1 MSDIIPFELQIVL
14 IIVAI
19 IVFAFVVHS
28 AVKAKMDARAAVLW
42 ISWALGILL
51 IGIFPGITQFGAKL
65 IGIQYAANFVFLLM
79 IFFLFLFTYNIYVE
93 MSKMKKEIKQLN
105 YKIAVLK
112 QKEGKKE

>member
-1 MSDIIPFELQIVL
+1 MNDIIPFELQIVL

-51 IGIFPGITQFGAKL
+51 
-65 IGIQYAANFVFLLM
+65 M

-105 YKIAVLK
+105 YEIAVLK

>member
-1 MSDIIPFELQIVL
+1 MNDIIPFELQIVL

-28 AVKAKMDARAAVLW
+28 AVKAKMDARSAVLW
-42 ISWALGILL
+42 ISWALGIL
-51 IGIFPGITQFGAKL
+51 L

-79 IFFLFLFTYNIYVE
+79 IFFLFLFTYNIYVA

-105 YKIAVLK
+105 YEIAVLK

>member
-1 MSDIIPFELQIVL
+1 MNDIIPFELQIVL

-19 IVFAFVVHS
+19 IVFAFVVHN

-42 ISWALGILL
+42 ISWALGIL
-51 IGIFPGITQFGAKL
+51 L

-79 IFFLFLFTYNIYVE
+79 IFFLFLFTYNIYVG

-105 YKIAVLK
+105 YEIAVLK

>member
-1 MSDIIPFELQIVL
+1 MNDIIPFELQIVL

-19 IVFAFVVHS
+19 IVFAFVVHN
-28 AVKAKMDARAAVLW
+28 AVKAKMDAKAAVLW

-51 IGIFPGITQFGAKL
+51 IGIFPGITQFGAQL

-93 MSKMKKEIKQLN
+93 MSKLKKEIKQLN
-105 YKIAVLK
+105 YEIAVLK